1 MMNFIGEMA
10 KAEQTDLKNLQKQLD
25 RHIDPLTYM
34 VGALIKQIQYM
45 KDLIPQHIVNPL
57 IEQVREMVN
66 TMLDNLKNPEK

>member
-34 VGALIKQIQYM
+34 VGDLVKQIQYM
-45 KDLIPQHIVNPL
+45 
-57 IEQVREMVN
+57 
-66 TMLDNLKNPEK
+66 